1 MKYSSK
7 VLDELHRE
15 FLKNPDDVFAK
26 SKFFIYKALWKNER
40 KDLALDWSKRR
51 RKIWVSTF
59 RSSKLDS
66 NDWAIV
72 STSNSVIATTGNDK
86 LAEHRAEF
94 IAELLNFAEQND
106 LAVDDFKFF
115 DINLSFR
122 RKD

>member
-51 RKIWVSTF
+51 RKI
-59 RSSKLDS
+59 
-66 NDWAIV
+66 
-72 STSNSVIATTGNDK
+72 
-86 LAEHRAEF
+86 
-94 IAELLNFAEQND
+94 
-106 LAVDDFKFF
+106 
-115 DINLSFR
+115 
-122 RKD
+122 